1 MHQEVI
7 LTFISYYLRSK
18 FYKAIALVVK
28 TNKQTNKKTIP
39 ANTGDVRDGF
49 DPGFD
54 PWIGKI
60 PWGKKWQPSPIF
72 LSGNPMDRGP
82 WRATVHRVAKSWN
95 D

>member
-28 TNKQTNKKTIP
+28 NKQTNKQKNLP
-39 ANTGDVRDGF
+39 ANTGDIRDGF

-54 PWIGKI
+54 PWIGKS
-60 PWGKKWQPSPIF
+60 PWGRKLQ
-72 LSGNPMDRGP
+72 L
-82 WRATVHRVAKSWN
+82 
-95 D
+95 